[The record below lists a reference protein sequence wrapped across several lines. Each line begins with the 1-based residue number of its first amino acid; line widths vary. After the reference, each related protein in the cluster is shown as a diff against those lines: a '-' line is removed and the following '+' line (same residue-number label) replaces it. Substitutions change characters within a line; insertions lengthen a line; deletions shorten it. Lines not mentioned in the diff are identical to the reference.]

1 VEKTGRLVVAHQA
14 HRTGGAGAEIA
25 QQVMERAF
33 DALDGPV
40 ARVAAQDVPVPASAE
55 LERAVF
61 PAAADIVRACQS
73 FRRR

>member
-1 VEKTGRLVVAHQA
+1 
-14 HRTGGAGAEIA
+14 
-25 QQVMERAF
+25 MERAF